1 MSILPKSEFA
11 QVNGEIYKITN
22 TVTNKC
28 YIGQTR
34 THRLNHGK
42 YRPFGHMGR
51 FKDHISESKSNKKNQ
66 SKYLNY
72 AIIKY
77 GEDNF
82 TCELL
87 VTCKLEEL
95 NDYEIQYIKDLG
107 TKYPNGYNLTDG
119 GQCIGKCPIE
129 IVIEK
134 TNVEKIPKKHS
145 DETKKLISENIKNAI
160 NNREHLIQ
168 MMKTVQT
175 QHLEKKFRMLMHAE
189 IDETSPMN
197 HIKIKRNT
205 TTGLEYVQLT
215 FKNASTTFV
224 GKYEGIEDIK
234 NRALCFLEELIKRR
248 RDQIA
253 GSPLEP
259 SLPLPGGNVLEE
271 LG

>member
-28 YIGQTR
+28 YIGQT
-34 THRLNHGK
+34 
-42 YRPFGHMGR
+42 
-51 FKDHISESKSNKKNQ
+51 
-66 SKYLNY
+66 
-72 AIIKY
+72 
-77 GEDNF
+77 
-82 TCELL
+82 
-87 VTCKLEEL
+87 
-95 NDYEIQYIKDLG
+95 
-107 TKYPNGYNLTDG
+107 
-119 GQCIGKCPIE
+119 
-129 IVIEK
+129 
-134 TNVEKIPKKHS
+134 
-145 DETKKLISENIKNAI
+145 
-160 NNREHLIQ
+160 
-168 MMKTVQT
+168 

-197 HIKIKRNT
+197 HIKIKRNA

-224 GKYEGIEDIK
+224 GKYEGIEDIRK
-234 NRALCFLEELIKRR
+234 RALCFLEELIKRR

-259 SLPLPGGNVLEE
+259 SLPLPDGNVLEE